1 MPSLILPYRGVTPR
15 IHPDAFVA
23 ETATIIGDVEIG
35 PRASIW
41 YGCVLRGDV
50 NKIRVGA
57 GTNLQ
62 DGTIVHVNHDRNGD
76 YRQTGGGMPTLIG
89 DNVTVGHQVL
99 IHACTIESDA
109 FIGMAAVVM
118 DGAVVEGQAMVAA
131 GALVTPGKKVA
142 KRELWGGRPAKL
154 MRALS
159 EQELADLPYLAEH
172 YQETAASYLAERRS

>member
-1 MPSLILPYRGVTPR
+1 MSGSILPHRGVMPK

-23 ETATIIGDVEIG
+23 ENAVIIGDVEIG
-35 PRASIW
+35 PGSSVW

-62 DGTIVHVNHDRNGD
+62 DGTIVHVNHDRAGD

-89 DNVTVGHQVL
+89 DNVTVGHQAL
-99 IHACTIESDA
+99 IHACTVESGA

-118 DGAVVEGQAMVAA
+118 DGTVVESQAMVAA
-131 GALVTPGKKVA
+131 GALVTPGKRVA
-142 KRELWGGRPAKL
+142 KGQLWGGRPAKP
-154 MRALS
+154 MRPLTDK
-159 EQELADLPYLAEH
+159 ELAELPYLSEH
-172 YQETAASYLAERRS
+172 YQETAAAYLAERCG